1 MDSRYG
7 VVGKDALGF
16 EASWVRVLRGFVSLV
31 VRSLALNG
39 LGVHGQLVVESPGFV
54 SSVGYMATWVELAGC
69 WA

>member
-31 VRSLALNG
+31 VRSLG
-39 LGVHGQLVVESPGFV
+39 LILVG
-54 SSVGYMATWVELAGC
+54 MI
-69 WA
+69 